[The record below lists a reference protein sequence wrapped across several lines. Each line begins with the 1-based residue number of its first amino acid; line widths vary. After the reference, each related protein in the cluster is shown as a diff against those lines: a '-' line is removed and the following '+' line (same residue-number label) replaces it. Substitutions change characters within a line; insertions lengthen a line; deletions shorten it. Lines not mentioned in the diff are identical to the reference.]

1 MFFVRLKLKACKR
14 NSNCILPISLK
25 PNVAILNLA
34 EFKHS
39 PFGCKDIDKKNLDS

>member
-14 NSNCILPISLK
+14 NSNCILPISLQ

-34 EFKHS
+34 ECIVSKVCTLHS
-39 PFGCKDIDKKNLDS
+39 VAKI